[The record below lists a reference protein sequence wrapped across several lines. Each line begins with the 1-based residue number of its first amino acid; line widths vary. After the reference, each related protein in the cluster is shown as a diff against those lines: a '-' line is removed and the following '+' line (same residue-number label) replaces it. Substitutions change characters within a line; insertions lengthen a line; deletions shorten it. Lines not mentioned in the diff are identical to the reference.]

1 MVIGLRSFS
10 DGFTYVI
17 LDGTQINPKIIEKDR
32 LSIPKKQTWPAIL
45 AWSRKQFAEILEPY
59 KLKSACIK
67 IVEPMSRNK
76 SAERFQIEAVLQEYL
91 YSKRSINCTTKIK
104 SQLKRDIDGFTDF
117 ARYIERALTNSDVL
131 AELNT
136 PVYLEAAVA
145 ALSELPKN

>member
-1 MVIGLRSFS
+1 MVIGLRSFP

-17 LDGTQINPKIIEKDR
+17 LDGTQVTPKIIEKDR
-32 LSIPKKQTWPAIL
+32 LSIPKNQPWPAIL
-45 AWSRKQFAEILEPY
+45 SWTRKQIAEILEPY

-67 IVEPMSRNK
+67 IVEPMAQKK

-91 YSKRSINCTTKIK
+91 YSKRSINCTTRIK
-104 SQLKRDIDGFTDF
+104 SQLKRDINGFTDS
-117 ARYIERALTNSDVL
+117 ARYIERALTKTDIL

-136 PVYLEAAVA
+136 PVYQEAAVA